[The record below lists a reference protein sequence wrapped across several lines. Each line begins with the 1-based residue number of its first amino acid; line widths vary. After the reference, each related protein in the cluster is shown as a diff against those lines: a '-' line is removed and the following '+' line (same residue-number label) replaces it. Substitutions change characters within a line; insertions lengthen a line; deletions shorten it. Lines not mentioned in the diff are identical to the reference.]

1 MSTSSKNPVGRPREF
16 DEDKVLDAAMD
27 IFWLQGYESTSMA
40 DLLAATDLHKGSLY
54 QAFGDKHSLFIQA
67 LRRYMDRFREE
78 VEAGV
83 NAAESGLEELRAI
96 LYVSLEKGCHG
107 TDGNS
112 GCLALNTLVDK
123 GGEDIAILSTLQE
136 AYGKRMQII
145 ASAVARAQAEG
156 SLRDDWSA
164 ERISVMV
171 NVLSAGVVTTL
182 RGPLDRQMA
191 RNLVDDFLE
200 IISVRPEKSMA
211 ENSATHLD

>member
-1 MSTSSKNPVGRPREF
+1 MSSLSKNPVGRPREF

-27 IFWLQGYESTSMA
+27 IFWLQGYECTSMA

-78 VEAGV
+78 IELGV
-83 NAAESGLEELRAI
+83 NVAESGLEELRAI

-123 GGEDIAILSTLQE
+123 GGEDLAILSILRE
-136 AYGKRMQII
+136 GYGKRMQII
-145 ASAVARAQAEG
+145 TSAVARAQAEG
-156 SLRDDWSA
+156 SLRADWNA
-164 ERISVMV
+164 ERIAIMV

-191 RNLVDDFLE
+191 RDLVDDFLE
-200 IISVRPEKSMA
+200 IIALTAEKPA
-211 ENSATHLD
+211 TENSVTHLD